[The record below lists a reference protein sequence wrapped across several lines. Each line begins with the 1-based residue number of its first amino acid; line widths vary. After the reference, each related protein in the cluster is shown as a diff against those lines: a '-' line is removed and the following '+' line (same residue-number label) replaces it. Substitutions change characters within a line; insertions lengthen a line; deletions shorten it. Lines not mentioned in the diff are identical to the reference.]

1 MVKLERVCLVLLI
14 GCLAQYCVA
23 ITEDTIVTWLDVP
36 GQYLN
41 PNLTIKYKVWG
52 GISIKFRVEK
62 KGPGY
67 VGIGIGGSTMAE
79 CDYVLIEKDPSNFTV
94 TLRDCK
100 YNSSNP
106 SFPLDCSEADQE
118 WLLIEEDHF

>member
-23 ITEDTIVTWLDVP
+23 ITEDTIGTWLDVP

-79 CDYVLIEKDPSNFTV
+79 CDYVLIEKVSQMNLD
-94 TLRDCK
+94 TLTDFEHE
-100 YNSSNP
+100 S
-106 SFPLDCSEADQE
+106 
-118 WLLIEEDHF
+118 II